1 MRFKENQNPLRVH
14 RILFVIVPLMIFI
27 IVAFG
32 YQNSKRIQIQNQVY
46 TKEIAT
52 GQAESMDELI
62 DNCSDSILMYADMA
76 NSITDISQYEKN
88 SPFESLFLVGKSGVF
103 LDQEKTIDVSSTD
116 IIIRG
121 IQGKSGIMVDYNK
134 LISDEVTIVFYAPV
148 FEHDEVNE
156 VVVGTLAQTQ
166 MENVMDA
173 ENFGYSSLTCLIS
186 TKGDVISGSKQAKDW
201 IGKNLFFDY
210 HKNDT
215 FLDTTLDELPKH
227 ALTKEALSTVLYNG
241 GSFGYQYKHEGK
253 KESAYLV
260 TLYHSGFAI
269 MKVFPSK
276 ATAAMEFSMNRATLI
291 LSGLL
296 ILLFAVYLVA
306 VVIDYM
312 HKNKTLKK
320 ENETV
325 HQILAAFYGIYD
337 RFCIV
342 DLLADTY
349 EYFQMGELSHHGIE
363 NKGKYSKL
371 CEQLSHFVDD
381 EAADGDI
388 WARYDSSKIKS
399 VLTKFHPVM
408 RNEILMT
415 FDEKKWEN
423 VTFIGLDYK
432 QGSPRKM
439 IFAVQDITAAHEKMV
454 RMNQMLKEASK
465 DAQAANEAKS
475 DFLSRMSHD
484 IRTPLNGILGMTT
497 IAKHYKDDPKKM
509 LECLEKID
517 ASGQFLLGLVNEI
530 LDISKIEAGKMMLD
544 EEDTDMNTLLTEVHD
559 MIQISTKRKKQ
570 ELVWENTV
578 KHSHVI
584 ADKNRLQSI
593 LLNILSN
600 AVKYTPEH
608 GTIAFTATEK
618 KKDASG
624 HAVFVFE
631 CKDNGIGMT
640 KEFLDVI
647 FEPFARDENK
657 FVQNEQGTGLG
668 LSIVQSIARLM
679 GGDVTVTSKLGEG
692 SNFVVHVSLKLSD
705 ESQINDSAQIVDCS
719 DEQTN
724 FKGNRCLLVDDNE
737 LNREIATEILGMTE
751 ITIETA
757 CDGKE
762 AVDLFLEHPDGYY
775 QMIFMDI
782 QMPIMNGY
790 EASRA
795 IRASGREDSKLI
807 PIVAMTANAYVEDVK
822 AAVDAGM
829 NEHLAKPINVD
840 LLYQVMRKYLRSRE

>member
-1 MRFKENQNPLRVH
+1 MKFKGNQNQLRVH
-14 RILFVIVPLMIFI
+14 SILFVIVPLMIFI
-27 IVAFG
+27 IAAFG
-32 YQNSKRIQIQNQVY
+32 YQNSRRIQIQNQVY
-46 TKEIAT
+46 TKEMAT
-52 GQAESMDELI
+52 SQAESVDELI
-62 DNCSDSILMYADMA
+62 DGCNTAILMYADMA
-76 NSITDISQYEKN
+76 SSIRDISQYEKN
-88 SPFESLFLVGKSGVF
+88 SPFQSLFLVGRDGIVTTK
-103 LDQEKTIDVSSTD
+103 EKRVDIRSTD
-116 IIIRG
+116 IILRG
-121 IQGKSGIMVDYNK
+121 SQGKTGIMVDYDK
-134 LISDEVTIVFYAPV
+134 LLSDEVTIVFYAPV
-148 FEHDEVNE
+148 IQNGTVDAI
-156 VVVGTLAQTQ
+156 VVGTLGQAQL
-166 MENVMDA
+166 ENAMNA
-173 ENFGYSSLTCLIS
+173 ENFGYSTMSCLVSIH
-186 TKGDVISGSKQAKDW
+186 GEIISGSSQAKNW

-215 FLDTTLDELPKH
+215 FLETTLDNLPKQ

-241 GSFGYQYKHEGK
+241 GSFGYQYKHDGK
-253 KESAYLV
+253 KETAYLV
-260 TLYHSGFAI
+260 TLHQLKFAI
-269 MKVFPSK
+269 IRVFPLEV
-276 ATAAMEFSMNRATLI
+276 TAAMELSMNRATLI

-296 ILLFAVYLVA
+296 IFLFAVYLI
-306 VVIDYM
+306 VVIVDYRYR
-312 HKNKTLKK
+312 NITLKK

-325 HQILAAFYGIYD
+325 RQILTAFYGIYD

-342 DLLADTY
+342 DLTTDTY
-349 EYFQMGELSHHGIE
+349 EYFQMGELANQGIK
-363 NKGKYSKL
+363 NKGQYSKL
-371 CEQLSHFVDD
+371 CEKLSDFVDK
-381 EAADGDI
+381 EAADGNI
-388 WARYDSSKIKS
+388 WLRYNCLKIKNT
-399 VLTKFHPVM
+399 LTKSHPVM
-408 RNEILMT
+408 RHEILMN
-415 FDEKKWEN
+415 FGQKKWEN
-423 VTFIGLDYK
+423 VTFIGLDYR
-432 QGSPRKM
+432 QEAPRKM

-454 RMNQMLKEASK
+454 RMNQMLKEASR

-497 IAKHYKDDPKKM
+497 IAKHYKDNPKKM
-509 LECLEKID
+509 LECLDKID
-517 ASGQFLLGLVNEI
+517 ASGEFLLGLVNEI

-544 EEDTDMNTLLTEVHD
+544 EEDTDMNMLLAEVHD

-570 ELVWENTV
+570 ELVWKNMV
-578 KHSHVI
+578 KNSHVI

-600 AVKYTPEH
+600 AVKYTPEN
-608 GTIAFTATEK
+608 GTIVFTATEK

-640 KEFLDVI
+640 KEFLNVI

-692 SNFVVHVSLKLSD
+692 STFLVHVSLKLSD
-705 ESQINDSAQIVDCS
+705 ESQSYDSTKNVEDS
-719 DEQTN
+719 DEETN

-737 LNREIATEILGMTE
+737 LNREIATEILMMTDIE
-751 ITIETA
+751 IETA

-762 AVDLFLEHPDGYY
+762 AVDLFLEHPKGYY

-782 QMPIMNGY
+782 QMPVMNGY

-795 IRASGREDSKLI
+795 IRASGREDSELI

-840 LLYQVMRKYLRSRE
+840 LLYQVMRKYLRRRQ